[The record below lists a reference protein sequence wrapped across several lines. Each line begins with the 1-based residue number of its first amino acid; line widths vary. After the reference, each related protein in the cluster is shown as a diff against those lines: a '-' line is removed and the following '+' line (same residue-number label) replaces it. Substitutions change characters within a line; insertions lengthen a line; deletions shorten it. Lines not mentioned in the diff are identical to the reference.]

1 MFIFTLS
8 QMRKSSLSMELKD
21 GPEHRLGEGSLTE
34 LAFCPWKETILIL
47 DFLEIQISNR
57 LSYDLRVILSQ

>member
-8 QMRKSSLSMELKD
+8 QMKKKNSLSMELKG

-34 LAFCPWKETILIL
+34 LAFCLWKETTLNL
-47 DFLEIQISNR
+47 DFLEIQISN
-57 LSYDLRVILSQ
+57 